1 MIRKFTHRVGLAALL
16 LGYSGAL
23 FAAQAAPDPLF
34 EPILD
39 DLQQEL
45 PDGWQFRLPAALP
58 SDSELYPFI
67 SQASETEVVVSLGLT
82 PDCADPSCAVGLI
95 GVTDVE
101 PTADNWPPT
110 GDNVT
115 PVDLG
120 PGIEGY
126 YLQRGEGEAMN
137 QLVMWQQD
145 GLTYAIAT
153 LADSSSQE
161 EFIAIAR
168 SMASEPPISAAEDG
182 SLEDDAIEDGSIED
196 GAIED
201 APLEDIPAED
211 PITPMDEPES
221 PAGDPISPTEEP
233 MSPTDEPLDPSA
245 DPMSPTDEP
254 LDPVESPA
262 TPLEELPE

>member
-1 MIRKFTHRVGLAALL
+1 
-16 LGYSGAL
+16 
-23 FAAQAAPDPLF
+23 
-34 EPILD
+34 
-39 DLQQEL
+39 
-45 PDGWQFRLPAALP
+45 
-58 SDSELYPFI
+58 
-67 SQASETEVVVSLGLT
+67 
-82 PDCADPSCAVGLI
+82 
-95 GVTDVE
+95 
-101 PTADNWPPT
+101 
-110 GDNVT
+110 

-126 YLQRGEGEAMN
+126 YLLRGEGEAMN

-182 SLEDDAIEDGSIED
+182 AIED

-211 PITPMDEPES
+211 PIAPMDEPES

-245 DPMSPTDEP
+245 EPMSPTDEP
-254 LDPVESPA
+254 LDPMESPA
-262 TPLEELPE
+262 TPLEELPQ

>member
-67 SQASETEVVVSLGLT
+67 SQASDTEVVVSLGLT

-110 GDNVT
+110 GENVT

-126 YLQRGEGEAMN
+126 YLLRGEGEAMN
-137 QLVMWQQD
+137 QLVMW
-145 GLTYAIAT
+145 
-153 LADSSSQE
+153 
-161 EFIAIAR
+161 
-168 SMASEPPISAAEDG
+168 
-182 SLEDDAIEDGSIED
+182 
-196 GAIED
+196 
-201 APLEDIPAED
+201 
-211 PITPMDEPES
+211 
-221 PAGDPISPTEEP
+221 
-233 MSPTDEPLDPSA
+233 
-245 DPMSPTDEP
+245 
-254 LDPVESPA
+254 
-262 TPLEELPE
+262 

>member
-23 FAAQAAPDPLF
+23 FAAHAAPDPLF

-45 PDGWQFRLPAALP
+45 PDGWQFRLPATLP

-67 SQASETEVVVSLGLT
+67 SQASDTEVVVSLGLT

-101 PTADNWPPT
+101 PTDDNWPPT
-110 GDNVT
+110 GENVT

-126 YLQRGEGEAMN
+126 YLLRGEGEAMN

-168 SMASEPPISAAEDG
+168 SMVSEPPFSASEDG
-182 SLEDDAIEDGSIED
+182 TLEG
-196 GAIED
+196 
-201 APLEDIPAED
+201 IPSED
-211 PITPMDEPES
+211 PMGPMDEPES
-221 PAGDPISPTEEP
+221 PAGAPISPDEAP
-233 MSPTDEPLDPSA
+233 LSPTDEPLDPST
-245 DPMSPTDEP
+245 DPMSPMDQPT
-254 LDPVESPA
+254 DPVEAPA

>member
-23 FAAQAAPDPLF
+23 FAANAAPDPLF

-45 PDGWQFRLPAALP
+45 PDGWQFRLPSTLP
-58 SDSELYPFI
+58 SDDELYPFI
-67 SQASETEVVVSLGLT
+67 SQASDTEVVVSLALT
-82 PDCADPSCAVGLI
+82 PDCADPSCAIGLI

-110 GDNVT
+110 GENVT
-115 PVDLG
+115 PVELG

-126 YLQRGEGEAMN
+126 YLLRGEGEAMN

-161 EFIAIAR
+161 EFIEIAR
-168 SMASEPPISAAEDG
+168 SMVSEPPISASEDG
-182 SLEDDAIEDGSIED
+182 MTEDNTLEEIPSEEPMRPIDD
-196 GAIED
+196 
-201 APLEDIPAED
+201 L
-211 PITPMDEPES
+211 ES
-221 PAGDPISPTEEP
+221 PADDPIRPDEAP

-245 DPMSPTDEP
+245 DPMSPMDQPT
-254 LDPVESPA
+254 DPVEAPTA
-262 TPLEELPE
+262 PLEELPE

>member
-23 FAAQAAPDPLF
+23 FAAHAAPDPLF

-45 PDGWQFRLPAALP
+45 PDGWQFRLPATLP

-67 SQASETEVVVSLGLT
+67 SQASDTEVVVSLGLT

-101 PTADNWPPT
+101 PTDDNWPPT
-110 GDNVT
+110 GENVT

-126 YLQRGEGEAMN
+126 YLLRGEGEAMN

-168 SMASEPPISAAEDG
+168 SMVSEPPISASEDG
-182 SLEDDAIEDGSIED
+182 TLEG
-196 GAIED
+196 
-201 APLEDIPAED
+201 IPSED
-211 PITPMDEPES
+211 PMGPMDEPES
-221 PAGDPISPTEEP
+221 PAGAPISPDEAP
-233 MSPTDEPLDPSA
+233 LSPTDEPLDPST
-245 DPMSPTDEP
+245 DPMSPMDQPT
-254 LDPVESPA
+254 DPVEAPA